1 MESGKLIEIKNR
13 LAMLPGL
20 IDRREKLQSKI
31 YDAEIDV
38 KDLLSRLEAETLD
51 VEQLKKDSFSAFLFK
66 LTGRYEGKLDKES
79 QEALAAKNEY
89 DKATEWVKN
98 LKAEYFELGRKI
110 TELRNDEELY
120 KTELVKREEAIQQNT
135 TGEVYDEYKR
145 IEGECEEFSKQLVET
160 DEAISAANSVRAT
173 CESALDSLESAEDW
187 ATYDV
192 WGKGGILSHMAK
204 YDNIDDA
211 QECFNRLSY
220 QLKDLQAEL
229 KDVNLLD
236 ISDITI
242 IDSTTRTFDFWF
254 DNIFTDLSVRNKI
267 REDID
272 MVNSLDSHMGDIIDT
287 LKENR
292 LEITKR
298 LRELE
303 MQKNELL
310 LKG

>member
-1 MESGKLIEIKNR
+1 MENEMLIEIKNR

-20 IDRREKLQSKI
+20 LDRREKLQNKI

-38 KDLLSRLEAETLD
+38 KDLLSRFEAETLD

-98 LKAEYFELGRKI
+98 LKAEYIELGRKI

-120 KTELVKREEAIQQNT
+120 KTELIRREEAIQQNT

-145 IEGECEEFSKQLVET
+145 IEGEYEEFSKQLVET
-160 DEAISAANSVRAT
+160 DEAISAASSVRAT

-192 WGKGGILSHMAK
+192 WAKGGILSHMAK

-298 LRELE
+298 LKELE
-303 MQKNELL
+303 LQKNELL
-310 LKG
+310 LKD